1 MFGGWDMAKLAVE
14 AAFVVPIN
22 ILSGRD
28 FYVVDTDP
36 GAAVSNQ
43 FCFVERVERLGHG
56 IVITIAFGTHRCDR
70 VTLRKSFSVANCTI
84 LGGFNRSMQHRGFE
98 LTLTAPQTPR
108 LGFSSSGSWKR
119 PGSKA
124 PF

>member
-1 MFGGWDMAKLAVE
+1 MFGGWDMVKLAVE

-56 IVITIAFGTHRCDR
+56 IVIT
-70 VTLRKSFSVANCTI
+70 L
-84 LGGFNRSMQHRGFE
+84 
-98 LTLTAPQTPR
+98 
-108 LGFSSSGSWKR
+108 SG
-119 PGSKA
+119 
-124 PF
+124 